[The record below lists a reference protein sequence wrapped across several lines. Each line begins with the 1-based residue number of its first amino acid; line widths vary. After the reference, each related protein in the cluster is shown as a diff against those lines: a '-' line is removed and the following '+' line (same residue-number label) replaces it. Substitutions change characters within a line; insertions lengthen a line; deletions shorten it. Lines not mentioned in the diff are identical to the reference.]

1 MADALD
7 EKRVFTRRG
16 ETTDVFIAADV
27 GVVSVAV
34 SGDRV
39 GRFGVVHRCS
49 PTDIAAAPGR
59 LCVATTEAVVVSDGG
74 TFTSTGFGPAVAVA
88 VRAGVT
94 TAAPSGR
101 IATFDGETW
110 TTVGELD
117 AEIRAIAGDLVA
129 TSAGVY
135 RLAGNVSPTGLDDV
149 RDVAVDGRPLAA
161 TVDGLYQLG
170 NGWMAAIDGDF
181 RTVSTDGNRAHAA
194 TPGRAFERR
203 DDRWIPLDLLTAEVP
218 VDFAYGSAVFAVTAD
233 GSLLID
239 DGSGFRVHRL
249 GLPGVKGVASASPD

>member
-16 ETTDVFIAADV
+16 ETTDVFIAAAV

-59 LCVATTEAVVVSDGG
+59 LCVATTEAVVVSDGEA
-74 TFTSTGFGPAVAVA
+74 FTSTGFGPAVAVD
-88 VRAGVT
+88 VGAGI
-94 TAAPSGR
+94 TAAAPGGR

-117 AEIRAIAGDLVA
+117 AEIRAIAGDFVA

-135 RLAGNVSPTGLDDV
+135 RVAGDVSPAGLSDV
-149 RDVAVDGRPLAA
+149 RDVATDGRPLAA
-161 TVDGLYQLG
+161 TADGLYQLG

-181 RTVSTDGNRAHAA
+181 RTVSTDGDRAHAA
-194 TPGRAFERR
+194 TAGQAFERR
-203 DDRWIPLDLLTAEVP
+203 DDRWTAIEVSAAEVP
-218 VDFAYGSAVFAVTAD
+218 VDFAYGSAVFGVTAD
-233 GSLLID
+233 GSLLVD

-249 GLPGVKGVASASPD
+249 GLPGVEGVASPAPV